1 MSDAHRNDGAHA
13 HEAASAAGRDA
24 KIEQLLLLGLDHYLA
39 SQYEQAINVW
49 TRVLFLD
56 RNHARARAYIERARS
71 ALAERQRES
80 EELLQNGMAAFQRG
94 QAPEARRLL
103 EAAIEGGAPSDQAL
117 AVLDRLNRLETIVA
131 QTAAPHARRAP
142 RSDTPLSPIGHKQ
155 WPAVLAATMIVVAAT
170 ALGGYLTLSPN
181 RPDWQVLQKSAT
193 TLVAKAR
200 RILYETPVPATPPPV
215 VRSQAL
221 PLPRRGETALTRAR
235 ALFASGNLRDALTT
249 LDAVRPTDSQK
260 DDADKL
266 RGDIQRQLLA
276 LTPLTGPPA
285 RFIPLDGVQVPGAS
299 RGAKNIP

>member
-1 MSDAHRNDGAHA
+1 MSDVHRHDGAHA
-13 HEAASAAGRDA
+13 QEAASAADRDA

-103 EAAIEGGAPSDQAL
+103 EAAIEGGAPSEQAL
-117 AVLDRLNRLETIVA
+117 AVLDRLNRLETVVA
-131 QTAAPHARRAP
+131 HTAAPHGRRAP
-142 RSDTPLSPIGHKQ
+142 RVDPAPATIGHKQ
-155 WPAVLAATMIVVAAT
+155 WPAVIAATTIVIAAM

-181 RPDWQVLQKSAT
+181 RPDWQALQTSVT
-193 TLVAKAR
+193 TLAAKVR
-200 RILYETPVPATPPPV
+200 RSFIDAPAPSTLPPV
-215 VRSQAL
+215 MRSQTLA
-221 PLPRRGETALTRAR
+221 LPRRGETALTRAR
-235 ALFASGNLRDALTT
+235 ALVASGHLHEALTT
-249 LDAVRPTDSQK
+249 LDEVRPTDAQR

-266 RGDIQRQLLA
+266 RAEVQHQLLA
-276 LTPLTGPPA
+276 LTAVPLEKKSRSPA
-285 RFIPLDGVQVPGAS
+285 APADD
-299 RGAKNIP
+299 AKREKHTP

>member
-1 MSDAHRNDGAHA
+1 
-13 HEAASAAGRDA
+13 
-24 KIEQLLLLGLDHYLA
+24 LA

-103 EAAIEGGAPSDQAL
+103 EAAIEGGAPSEQAL
-117 AVLDRLNRLETIVA
+117 AVLDRLNRLETVVA
-131 QTAAPHARRAP
+131 HTAAPHGRRTQRIDAP
-142 RSDTPLSPIGHKQ
+142 PPTIGHRQ
-155 WPAVLAATMIVVAAT
+155 WPAVIAATTVVVAAT

-181 RPDWQVLQKSAT
+181 RPDWQALQASVT

-200 RILYETPVPATPPPV
+200 RSFAETPTPATPPPL
-215 VRSQAL
+215 VRSQTLA
-221 PLPRRGETALTRAR
+221 LPRRGETALTRAR
-235 ALFASGNLRDALTT
+235 ALVASGHLREALTA
-249 LDAVRPTDSQK
+249 LDDVRATDPQR

-266 RGDIQRQLLA
+266 RAEVQHQLLA
-276 LTPLTGPPA
+276 LT
-285 RFIPLDGVQVPGAS
+285 VVPGPRS
-299 RGAKNIP
+299 LSSPPEDTKREKHVP